1 LDRLAI
7 ATSFAAMFIRL
18 GNLMNS
24 EIYGHQ
30 TDLPW
35 GFVFVHASE
44 IFPKHPTQLYE
55 ALCYLATGV
64 ILFTLYKYA
73 NKKIYRGLLLG
84 IFFIGIFFSRFMIEF
99 VKENQVNFEEGMTLN
114 MGQLLSIPFV
124 ILGVYLIARSFKVKT
139 PFEIVRPVRG
149 KGKIK

>member
-1 LDRLAI
+1 
-7 ATSFAAMFIRL
+7 
-18 GNLMNS
+18 
-24 EIYGHQ
+24 
-30 TDLPW
+30 
-35 GFVFVHASE
+35 
-44 IFPKHPTQLYE
+44 
-55 ALCYLATGV
+55 
-64 ILFTLYKYA
+64 
-73 NKKIYRGLLLG
+73 
-84 IFFIGIFFSRFMIEF
+84 MIEF